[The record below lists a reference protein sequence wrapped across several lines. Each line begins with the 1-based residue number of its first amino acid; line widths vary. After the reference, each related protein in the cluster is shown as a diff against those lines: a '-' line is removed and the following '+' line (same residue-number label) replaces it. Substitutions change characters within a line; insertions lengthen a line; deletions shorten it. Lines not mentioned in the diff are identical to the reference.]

1 MMGASGG
8 FPIDLILFG
17 MIAAFLVL
25 RLRSILGK
33 RTGFERPPEA
43 VARPDLRV
51 VEDGIAPAPA
61 AATPAAPVRTLPDPM
76 SPMGRTLGAMRA
88 VDANF
93 APDGF
98 LNGAEAAFRMIVA
111 AFAAGDRDA
120 LRPLLSDET
129 YAAFE
134 GAIAAREQAG
144 ETQRTEI
151 REIPEARIDDAAL
164 RGGLASITV
173 AFTSD
178 QVNLTLDR
186 DGKEVAGTDAVT
198 EIHDI
203 WTFERDLGSP
213 DPTWRLVAA
222 RSA

>member
-25 RLRSILGK
+25 RLRGILGK

-51 VEDGIAPAPA
+51 VEDGIPPAPA

-93 APDGF
+93 APDSF
-98 LNGAEAAFRMIVA
+98 LNGAEAAVRMIVA
-111 AFAAGDRDA
+111 AYAAGDRVA

-129 YAAFE
+129 YAAF
-134 GAIAAREQAG
+134 
-144 ETQRTEI
+144 
-151 REIPEARIDDAAL
+151 
-164 RGGLASITV
+164 
-173 AFTSD
+173 
-178 QVNLTLDR
+178 
-186 DGKEVAGTDAVT
+186 
-198 EIHDI
+198 
-203 WTFERDLGSP
+203 
-213 DPTWRLVAA
+213 
-222 RSA
+222 